1 MSLTLREQGIET
13 THDRVV
19 SLVAERWAKAFVC
32 KVTIKTGFEQNPWA
46 EPHQLSD
53 IVGWYVSSGGN
64 TMEWMAE
71 VETEDSLG
79 DAQVA
84 DKWKRDDH
92 PRHSLLSSCAS
103 RAERYGAQAGRG
115 AGDCRQL
122 HLRIHLYQ
130 RGLPCPLKSQQKA
143 HSVGCSCGSSW
154 EVVGDTGVDR
164 GTIRCQPP
172 HNWSSVAKAVQ
183 A

>member
-13 THDRVV
+13 VHDHVV
-19 SLVAERWAKAFVC
+19 GLVAQRWAKAFVC

-79 DAQVA
+79 DAQVG
-84 DKWKRDDH
+84 DKWKRTITRGI
-92 PRHSLLSSCAS
+92 PFYLLVP
-103 RAERYGAQAGRG
+103 
-115 AGDCRQL
+115 
-122 HLRIHLYQ
+122 
-130 RGLPCPLKSQQKA
+130 RGLRDMALKLAEEQA
-143 HSVGCSCGSSW
+143 IAVSCVY
-154 EVVGDTGVDR
+154 EFTFINGV
-164 GTIRCQPP
+164 C
-172 HNWSSVAKAVQ
+172 HVL
-183 A
+183 